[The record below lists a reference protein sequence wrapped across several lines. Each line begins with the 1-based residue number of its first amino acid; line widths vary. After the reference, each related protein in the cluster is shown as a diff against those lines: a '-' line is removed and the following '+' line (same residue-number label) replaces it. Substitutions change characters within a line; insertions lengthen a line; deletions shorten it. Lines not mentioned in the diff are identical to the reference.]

1 MRFLL
6 ASLLALTLGLLTPVT
21 AGDDST
27 AGVGLSYTITTLT
40 AGQIA
45 FFTVDGATPG
55 GLVLIGYSTRGAGP
69 TQTPYGLVAMTPP
82 IHTLATL
89 IADSAGT
96 ATFTPFVPNF
106 PGVTLYTQAY
116 DDAGGN
122 LTNALVETIQ

>member
-6 ASLLALTLGLLTPVT
+6 ASLCALTLGLLTPVT

-27 AGVGLSYTITTLT
+27 AGVGPSYTITNLT
-40 AGQIA
+40 SGQIA

-69 TQTPYGLVAMTPP
+69 TQTPYGMVAMTPP
-82 IHTLATL
+82 ISTLATL
-89 IADSAGT
+89 IADSVGNVT
-96 ATFTPFVPNF
+96 YTPFVPNY

-116 DDAGGN
+116 DATAGN